1 MSLGDAYLAQKKANQ
16 AANSIGFRIP
26 RISGPKC
33 KNCGEELNTGY
44 YGCKKCG
51 FYDQERE
58 EYDKKVALEE
68 KEIYKF
74 NEAFLYQFLTK
85 KGFEGTKGYDNFL
98 EKEALKH
105 KLIVIAI
112 RTLGI
117 LIGLYLFTH
126 DAMLNGIISGF
137 SGWILGSLYKWIKF
151 GLDNDMSHYSFLGKH
166 DKSTTAHL
174 LISKYKS
181 KKMDESIENDLYF

>member
-1 MSLGDAYLAQKKANQ
+1 MSNYQFQKLANEV
-16 AANSIGFRIP
+16 GFRIP

-58 EYDKKVALEE
+58 EYDKKVAYEE
-68 KEIYKF
+68 QEIYKF
-74 NEAFLYQFLTK
+74 NEAFLNQFLTN
-85 KGFEGTKGYDNFL
+85 KGFEGRNGYDNFL

-117 LIGLYLFTH
+117 LIGIYLFTH
-126 DAMLNGIISGF
+126 HAALNGIIVGF
-137 SGWILGSLYKWIKF
+137 SGWILGSLYRWMKF
-151 GLDNDMSHYSFLGKH
+151 ATSGSTGQMDDHSFLHKQN
-166 DKSTTAHL
+166 KTSTYDL
-174 LISKYKS
+174 LSSYKNKR